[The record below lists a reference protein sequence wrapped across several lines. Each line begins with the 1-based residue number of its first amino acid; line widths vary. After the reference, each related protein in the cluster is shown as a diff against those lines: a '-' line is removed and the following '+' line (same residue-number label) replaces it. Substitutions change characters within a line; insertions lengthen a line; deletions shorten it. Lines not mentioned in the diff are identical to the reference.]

1 MNLDYLMNIRRL
13 LDHVE
18 NKMVPVIDQVAEAC
32 ADCIANDGMLY
43 FFGTGHSH
51 IICEEATFYQS

>member
-18 NKMVPVIDQVAEAC
+18 TNMAPVIEKVAEAC
-32 ADCIANDGMLY
+32 ADCIANDGCWKRIN
-43 FFGTGHSH
+43 S
-51 IICEEATFYQS
+51 CKRDK